1 MTGDKNDN
9 VFNLTEGLAEE
20 EISFVMRKM
29 DIEETKENRDD
40 VLALAL
46 NYLPAKYVTTDEGKQ
61 YAKLIE
67 VYRIQ
72 YESDVVAA
80 LTKACLKV
88 KDSPRSSSHKENN
101 K

>member
-1 MTGDKNDN
+1 MKDELNES
-9 VFNLTEGLAEE
+9 VFNLTKSLAEE
-20 EISFVMRKM
+20 MLSSVMKKLEV
-29 DIEETKENRDD
+29 EETKENRED

-72 YESDVVAA
+72 YESDVLMA

-88 KDSPRSSSHKENN
+88 KEKPRALDREEADR
-101 K
+101 

>member
-1 MTGDKNDN
+1 MKDHNEN

-20 EISFVMRKM
+20 LLPFVMKKI
-29 DIEETKENRDD
+29 DIEDTKENRDD
-40 VLALAL
+40 VLALGL

-67 VYRIQ
+67 VYRLQ
-72 YESDVVAA
+72 YESDVVTA

-88 KDSPRSSSHKENN
+88 KDKPRTSANKEVD
-101 K
+101 

>member
-1 MTGDKNDN
+1 MYSDHKES
-9 VFNLTEGLAEE
+9 VYNLTKDLAEE
-20 EISFVMRKM
+20 LLSSVMKKL
-29 DIEETKENRDD
+29 DLEETKQNSDD

-72 YESDVVAA
+72 YESDVITA

-88 KDSPRSSSHKENN
+88 KDKPRSPGGKEAER
-101 K
+101 